1 MTALNCTNPTSKML
15 FFFHSKSYMIFFFP
29 KQKGFN
35 HFFVIIEIKVRF
47 RIWCRKSILNI
58 GSLCILCRSSAKKPH
73 GVITQKSAK
82 RQSFSPQRND
92 RRANQPLNLE
102 WFVQVLNT
110 SSKNMLSSLVCVFST
125 WLKKKKKDIFNIS
138 L

>member
-1 MTALNCTNPTSKML
+1 M
-15 FFFHSKSYMIFFFP
+15 
-29 KQKGFN
+29 
-35 HFFVIIEIKVRF
+35 IIEIKVRF

-125 WLKKKKKDIFNIS
+125 WLKKKKKRIYLTSVYNS
-138 L
+138 LHLYRSFLDTRSALHSMGGITSTTTSV